1 MTGPHP
7 TVRKLTE
14 KNIGDV
20 LQWIVDNSDGELDLT
35 ETVKDMAEAMPRSGA
50 TRTHDGRSLLVSNR
64 FGIKIAQIGDFIVW
78 EDGVGFIVY
87 DPEIFEE
94 YFDMADCAD
103 WTGEEEA
110 EEEDAA

>member
-7 TVRKLTE
+7 TIRNLTE
-14 KNIGDV
+14 ENVDDV

-35 ETVKDMAEAMPRSGA
+35 ETVKDMARSMPRSGA
-50 TRTHDGRSLLVSNR
+50 TRTLDGRELLISNI

-78 EDGVGFIVY
+78 EDGVGFVVY
-87 DPEIFEE
+87 DPETFEDF
-94 YFDMADCAD
+94 FDLTDCAD

>member
-7 TVRKLTE
+7 TAQKLTE

-20 LQWIVDNSDGELDLT
+20 LKWITDYSDGELNLT
-35 ETVKDMAEAMPRSGA
+35 EAVKDMAQAMPRSGA
-50 TRTHDGRSLLVSNR
+50 TRTNDGYGLLVSNR
-64 FGIKIAQIGDFIVW
+64 FGIKIARFGDFIVW

-87 DPEIFEE
+87 DPDIFAE
-94 YFDMADCAD
+94 YFDLADCAD

>member
-14 KNIGDV
+14 KNISDV

-35 ETVKDMAEAMPRSGA
+35 ETVKDMA
-50 TRTHDGRSLLVSNR
+50 
-64 FGIKIAQIGDFIVW
+64 
-78 EDGVGFIVY
+78 
-87 DPEIFEE
+87 
-94 YFDMADCAD
+94 DCAD

>member
-7 TVRKLTE
+7 TIRNLTE
-14 KNIGDV
+14 ENVDDV
-20 LQWIVDNSDGELDLT
+20 LRWIVDNSDGELDLT
-35 ETVKDMAEAMPRSGA
+35 ETVKDRAGGMPRSGA
-50 TRTHDGRSLLVSNR
+50 TRTLDGRGLLVSNR

-87 DPEIFEE
+87 DPDVFAE
-94 YFDMADCAD
+94 YFDLADCAD

-110 EEEDAA
+110 EEEDVA

>member
-20 LQWIVDNSDGELDLT
+20 LQWIADNSDGELDLT
-35 ETVKDMAEAMPRSGA
+35 EAVKDMASGA

-64 FGIKIAQIGDFIVW
+64 FGIKVAQIGDFIAW

-87 DPEIFEE
+87 DPEIFAE
-94 YFDMADCAD
+94 YFDLADCAD

>member
-35 ETVKDMAEAMPRSGA
+35 
-50 TRTHDGRSLLVSNR
+50 
-64 FGIKIAQIGDFIVW
+64 
-78 EDGVGFIVY
+78 
-87 DPEIFEE
+87 
-94 YFDMADCAD
+94 DCAD

>member
-7 TVRKLTE
+7 TARKLTE

-35 ETVKDMAEAMPRSGA
+35 ETVKDMARSMPRSGA
-50 TRTHDGRSLLVSNR
+50 TRTHDGRSLLVSNI
-64 FGIKIAQIGDFIVW
+64 FGIKIAQIGDFIAW
-78 EDGVGFIVY
+78 EDGVGFVVY
-87 DPEIFEE
+87 DPETFEGL
-94 YFDMADCAD
+94 FDLTDCAD

>member
-7 TVRKLTE
+7 TIRKLTE
-14 KNIGDV
+14 ENVGDV
-20 LQWIVDNSDGELDLT
+20 LRWIVDNSDGELDLS
-35 ETVKDMAEAMPRSGA
+35 ETVKDMARSMPRSGA
-50 TRTHDGRSLLVSNR
+50 TRTNDGRSLLVSNR
-64 FGIKIAQIGDFIVW
+64 FGIKIAQPGDFIAW

-87 DPEIFEE
+87 DPDIFAE
-94 YFDMADCAD
+94 YFDLADCAD